1 MREQCK
7 MTELAETN
15 ELVQGNAIQ
24 GSARHGQEEIRHWV
38 QERIRRLPF
47 RMGGQEAE
55 FPLGTRVLVLKGEAR
70 NDLGRMAVV
79 SGTAAAQVVISYRG
93 STGMI
98 ISKRKQRVSL
108 IRMEEGVELVV
119 TAEGWSVIRSIGMQ
133 DDTGDEHDDVG
144 VVSADEESRAQ

>member
-1 MREQCK
+1 
-7 MTELAETN
+7 
-15 ELVQGNAIQ
+15 
-24 GSARHGQEEIRHWV
+24 
-38 QERIRRLPF
+38 
-47 RMGGQEAE
+47 
-55 FPLGTRVLVLKGEAR
+55 VLVLKGEAR

-79 SGTAAAQVVISYRG
+79 SGTAGSQVIISYRG

-98 ISKRKQRVSL
+98 VSKRKQRASL

-119 TAEGWSVIRSIGMQ
+119 TAEGWSVIRSSGRQ